1 VWSPLFVTGANINQS
16 AVSLCTVVTG
26 SCPDFLLNIM
36 KRSSPAFSR
45 RKERERIKLLTIG
58 NQVELL

>member
-16 AVSLCTVVTG
+16 AVSLCTVVMG

-36 KRSSPAFSR
+36 RF
-45 RKERERIKLLTIG
+45 REK
-58 NQVELL
+58 NMDWSDEV